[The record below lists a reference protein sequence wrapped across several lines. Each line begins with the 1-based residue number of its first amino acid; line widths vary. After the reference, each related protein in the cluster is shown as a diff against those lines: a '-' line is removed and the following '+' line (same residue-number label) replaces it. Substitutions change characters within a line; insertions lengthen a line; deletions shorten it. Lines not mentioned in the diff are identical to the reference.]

1 MNMIIIQSSVESYEH
16 DISWLDRSAA
26 VHASDCLSL
35 VFGKDG
41 VTQLNFTL
49 QWMARQTKEEKI
61 TYRIRN
67 IHFKVLLYGF
77 VGIDDVT
84 QHYLAA
90 ICCKEAY
97 FKR

>member
-16 DISWLDRSAA
+16 DISRLDWSAA
-26 VHASDCLSL
+26 VHASDCLPF
-35 VFGKDG
+35 VFGNDG
-41 VTQLNFTL
+41 IIQLNFTL

-84 QHYLAA
+84 QHCLVA
-90 ICCKEAY
+90 IYCKEAY